1 MKNNKIII
9 GIIAV
14 VALLMISFF
23 ITPKKNNEKQNK
35 ENNTNIT
42 EDANTI
48 LANAQ
53 KESTNIK
60 DSEKKDFINIDVNK
74 YLEYFNGTEKKIVLI
89 GRPTCHYCEIA
100 EPILHNVAF
109 EYNLDINYLNIDNF
123 SEEDTANF
131 YHSDESF
138 SEGFGTPTLLIV
150 SEGKIHDKV
159 DGLTDKTHYIEFF
172 KLNDFIK

>member
-74 YLEYFNGTEKKIVLI
+74 YLEYFNGTEKKIILI

-109 EYNLDINYLNIDNF
+109 EYNLDINYLNIDN
-123 SEEDTANF
+123 
-131 YHSDESF
+131 F